1 MWTMAKHCNHLFRKR
16 FRKSKSYCLRMGILM
31 LVIHFAACTPMNETE
46 REYLEKRAEEKE
58 QMENFSSRLQSGS
71 QLSDVLKKAQEHPV
85 EGVGS
90 SQEWVIAKLDRV
102 KLEEKMDIPY
112 QNWVVR
118 PKSDKLYEVR
128 FIYSTLGDNYEV
140 TKKGFSWQVDTL
152 IDRVTGPNELDE
164 AELEPSYRRRGRED
178 TAAQTR
184 EKRWSLD

>member
-1 MWTMAKHCNHLFRKR
+1 MWTMTIHCNHLFRKR
-16 FRKSKSYCLRMGILM
+16 FRKSKSYCQQRGILF
-31 LVIHFAACTPMNETE
+31 LLGWLAGCTPMSDTE

-58 QMENFSSRLQSGS
+58 QMENFSSRLQTGG
-71 QLSDVLKKAQEHPV
+71 QLSDVLKKAQNHPV
-85 EGVGS
+85 EGVGT
-90 SQEWVIAKLDRV
+90 SQEWVVAKLDRI

-118 PKSDKLYEVR
+118 PQSDKLYEVR
-128 FIYSTLGDNYEV
+128 FIYSTLGNNYEV

-164 AELEPSYRRRGRED
+164 AELEPSYRRRGRQD
-178 TAAQTR
+178 TAVQTR